1 MQVTINGRNEEVQ
14 EHITV
19 QTLLETYG
27 LKPAITVVEKNEVI
41 LKQDDYGAVMVEAG
55 DRIELIRYMGGG

>member
-1 MQVTINGRNEEVQ
+1 MYNSDSDSYILIIKDEP
-14 EHITV
+14 
-19 QTLLETYG
+19 Y
-27 LKPAITVVEKNEVI
+27 EVI